1 MHARPACFQAQL
13 YLWGTPSCATRSSPR
28 FCSRWLSV
36 FSIPAWPN
44 PRPTSPSRPPH
55 TPALGEPRAIA
66 TADFNVDGAPDF
78 ATANLRLGEPAQDGV
93 AVFYNNG
100 DGTFAA
106 PTPIPTGAGAFDLV
120 AADMNRDARP
130 DLIVA
135 NADASHVSILLGS
148 PAGLV
153 ETFIWNTSAS
163 PRSIAVGDFTR
174 DGRPDLAVAEFD
186 NHTVLIGQGNGDGT
200 VTTLNAFG
208 VGLNPEDIVT
218 GDFNRDGT
226 LDLYVT
232 NVTSQTASI
241 FSAPRAAGSLC
252 GITSPMERGHVIP
265 TWRTSIRDGRLDS
278 VLVGDSKFRI
288 ELGLPASSSVYGADV
303 GADSRG
309 VVAFD
314 VNSDSWPDAAVA
326 NRGEHGVQILVNASA
341 GPEPIAF
348 LPPVRLA
355 TGAGA
360 RALAAADVD
369 GDGRTDLVVANQYAG
384 TVTVMRNQTRRFP
397 PSTSIR

>member
-1 MHARPACFQAQL
+1 M
-13 YLWGTPSCATRSSPR
+13 
-28 FCSRWLSV
+28 
-36 FSIPAWPN
+36 
-44 PRPTSPSRPPH
+44 
-55 TPALGEPRAIA
+55 
-66 TADFNVDGAPDF
+66 
-78 ATANLRLGEPAQDGV
+78 
-93 AVFYNNG
+93 
-100 DGTFAA
+100 
-106 PTPIPTGAGAFDLV
+106 
-120 AADMNRDARP
+120 
-130 DLIVA
+130 
-135 NADASHVSILLGS
+135 
-148 PAGLV
+148 
-153 ETFIWNTSAS
+153 
-163 PRSIAVGDFTR
+163 
-174 DGRPDLAVAEFD
+174 GRPDLAVAEFD

-226 LDLYVT
+226 LDLDVT

-241 FSAPRAAGSLC
+241 LLGTEGGRF
-252 GITSPMERGHVIP
+252 MVWDHVP
-265 TWRTSIRDGRLDS
+265 NGTRTRDSDLADFDRDGRLDS

-384 TVTVMRNQTRRFP
+384 TVTVMRESDPAFSTQHEHPLMGIVAADRGRRSVRCAGQGASELCHP
-397 PSTSIR
+397 AQGLP

>member
-1 MHARPACFQAQL
+1 MRDKVFAPILLTVAIGFQHSGVAQ
-13 YLWGTPSCATRSSPR
+13 S
-28 FCSRWLSV
+28 
-36 FSIPAWPN
+36 
-44 PRPTSPSRPPH
+44 TSDVAFGVTSYS
-55 TPALGEPRAIA
+55 AFGEPRAIV
-66 TADFNVDGAPDF
+66 TADFNADGAPDF
-78 ATANLRLGEPAQDGV
+78 ATANLRLGNPAQDGV
-93 AVFYNNG
+93 AVFYNTG

-174 DGRPDLAVAEFD
+174 DGRLDLAVVAFD
-186 NHTVLIGQGNGDGT
+186 ANVVNIGQGNGDGT

-241 FSAPRAAGSLC
+241 FLGTDGGRF
-252 GITSPMERGHVIP
+252 IVWDHVP
-265 TWRTSIRDGRLDS
+265 NGTRTRDSDLADFDRDGRLDS